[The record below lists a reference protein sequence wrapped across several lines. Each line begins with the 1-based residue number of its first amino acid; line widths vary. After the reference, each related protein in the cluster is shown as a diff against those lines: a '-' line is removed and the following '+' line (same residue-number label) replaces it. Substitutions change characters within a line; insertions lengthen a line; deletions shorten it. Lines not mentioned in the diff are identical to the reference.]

1 MAERNLH
8 EKLMAL
14 GYNPEQGMA
23 VRKMVSV
30 SEKGKAYKLQVNGS
44 RESVIY
50 QVDGNIITDGN
61 KCDKMILVEHTADD
75 WTQILVELKG
85 ADVGHVI
92 LQLESTLKYPKLRH
106 VSNKVKMARIVA
118 TSFPSS
124 RGNPILEKAKI
135 RFLRNYN
142 CDLRGM
148 KSNQPDKI

>member
-1 MAERNLH
+1 MADRNLH
-8 EKLMAL
+8 EKLVAL

-23 VRKMVSV
+23 IRKLVSV
-30 SEKGKAYKLQVNGS
+30 SEKGKVYKLQITES
-44 RESVIY
+44 RKSIVY

-61 KCDKMILVEHTADD
+61 KCDKMILVEHTADE

-85 ADVGHVI
+85 GDVSHAI
-92 LQLESTLKYPKLRH
+92 LQLESSLKHPNLQH
-106 VSNKVKMARIVA
+106 PSNKEKMARIVA

-142 CDLRGM
+142 CDLRGV
-148 KSNQPDKI
+148 KSNQPDKA

>member
-1 MAERNLH
+1 MPERNLH
-8 EKLMAL
+8 EKLMAQ
-14 GYNPEQGMA
+14 GHKPEQGIA
-23 VRKMVSV
+23 IRKMVSV
-30 SEKGKAYKLQVNGS
+30 CEKGKVYKLQINSS

-50 QVDGNIITDGN
+50 QVDGDIITGGN
-61 KCDKMILVEHTADD
+61 KCDKMILVEHTADE

-85 ADVGHVI
+85 ADVSHAI
-92 LQLESTLKYPKLRH
+92 LQLESTLKHPELQH

-135 RFLRNYN
+135 SFLKKFH